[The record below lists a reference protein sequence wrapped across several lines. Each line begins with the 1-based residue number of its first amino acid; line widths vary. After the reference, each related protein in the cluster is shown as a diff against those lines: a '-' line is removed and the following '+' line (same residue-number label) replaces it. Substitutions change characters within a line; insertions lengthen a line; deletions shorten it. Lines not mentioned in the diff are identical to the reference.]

1 MAGFIQRRKLD
12 LLLAIFSNLQY
23 GSLTVTLP
31 DGSTRVFDGA
41 RPGPSADVQFHS
53 MDAVARLIS
62 DGKMGFCEAVMD
74 GEIGSSSMSC
84 LIELAV
90 MHDEYLTKQMAGN
103 AWRRVSL
110 RLFHGLRRNSKSG
123 SARNIAYHYDLGN
136 DFYSSWLDSTMTY
149 SSAVYDRD
157 SDDLGTAQRNKY
169 RNLADLAD
177 IQPGDHVLEIGCGW
191 GGFAK
196 YAVEERG
203 ARVTGITISK
213 EQHDFARKRLADAG
227 LSDRAEVKLID
238 YRDLEGR
245 FDKIVSI
252 EMFEA
257 VGQAYW
263 GTYFEAISSLLKD
276 GGRAALQAI
285 TIEDDA
291 FDEYVRDP
299 DFIQRYI
306 FPGGMLPSMPRL
318 ERPVEDAGLKLME
331 SNGFG
336 LHYARTLAEWRDRF
350 NAAWPGLAKDK
361 FDMRFKRMWELYL
374 SYCEGGFRAGMIDVK
389 QLLFVHNR
397 PTGG

>member
-1 MAGFIQRRKLD
+1 
-12 LLLAIFSNLQY
+12 
-23 GSLTVTLP
+23 
-31 DGSTRVFDGA
+31 
-41 RPGPSADVQFHS
+41 
-53 MDAVARLIS
+53 
-62 DGKMGFCEAVMD
+62 MD
-74 GEIGSSSMSC
+74 GEIDSSSMSC

-90 MHDEYLTKQMAGN
+90 MHDEYLTKQMAAN
-103 AWRRVSL
+103 AWRRISL

-177 IQPGDHVLEIGCGW
+177 ISLATMFW
-191 GGFAK
+191 KSAAGG
-196 YAVEERG
+196 AVSRSTPSRNA
-203 ARVTGITISK
+203 ARASLASPFPRNSTIS
-213 EQHDFARKRLADAG
+213 LASG
-227 LSDRAEVKLID
+227 WPMPGSLTGPVKLID

-299 DFIQRYI
+299 DFISGTFSPAACCHRCRGSSARSRM
-306 FPGGMLPSMPRL
+306 PG
-318 ERPVEDAGLKLME
+318 
-331 SNGFG
+331 
-336 LHYARTLAEWRDRF
+336 
-350 NAAWPGLAKDK
+350 
-361 FDMRFKRMWELYL
+361 
-374 SYCEGGFRAGMIDVK
+374 
-389 QLLFVHNR
+389 
-397 PTGG
+397 

>member
-12 LLLAIFSNLQY
+12 LLLALFARLQF
-23 GSLTVTLP
+23 GALSVTLP
-31 DGSTRVFDGA
+31 DGTRHDFQGA
-41 RPGPSADVQFHS
+41 SPGPSADVTLNS
-53 MDAVARLIS
+53 MNAVSRMLT

-74 GEIGSSSMSC
+74 GEVDSSSMAR

-90 MHDEYLTKQMAGN
+90 MHDEMLTHAMGASV
-103 AWRRVSL
+103 WRRISL

-123 SARNIAYHYDLGN
+123 SARNISYHYDLGN
-136 DFYSSWLDSTMTY
+136 EFYAAWLDKTMTY
-149 SSAVYDRD
+149 SSAVYDSD
-157 SDDLGTAQRNKY
+157 KDDLSTAQTNKY

-203 ARVTGITISK
+203 ARVTGITISR
-213 EQHDFARKRLADAG
+213 EQHDFARQHLADAG
-227 LSDRAEVKLID
+227 LSDRAEVQLID
-238 YRDLEGR
+238 YRDLKGR

-263 GTYFEAISSLLKD
+263 PIYFQSISSLLKD
-276 GGRAALQAI
+276 GGRAAVQSI
-285 TIEDDA
+285 TIEEAA
-291 FDEYVRDP
+291 FDDYVREP

-318 ERPVEDAGLKLME
+318 EKPVADAGLKLVE
-331 SNGFG
+331 ANGFG

-350 NAAWPGLAKDK
+350 QDAWPGLATEK

-389 QLLFVHNR
+389 QLLFMHNG
-397 PTGG
+397 PQAK